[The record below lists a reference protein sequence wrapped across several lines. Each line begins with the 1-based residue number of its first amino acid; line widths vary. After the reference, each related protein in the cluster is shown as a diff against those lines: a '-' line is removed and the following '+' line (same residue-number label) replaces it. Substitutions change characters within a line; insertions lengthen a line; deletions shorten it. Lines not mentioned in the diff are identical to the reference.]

1 MIDKVWPS
9 AEAAVTDVPDG
20 ATILF
25 GGFGGAGIP
34 KHLIHAL
41 IHHGARNLTGVSNN
55 WGVTDPLLTQ
65 LLHSRQM
72 RKIIASYPTGE
83 KGNVFWDKHAAG
95 EFDLEVVPQGTLA
108 ERFRA
113 AGAGLGGFYTPTG
126 VGTEL
131 ADGKEMRIIDGCAYL
146 LEAPLRGDFAFVRAH
161 KADRWGNLV
170 YRKSGRNFNP
180 LMAMAARVTIAEVD
194 EVVPLGALEPEAVVT
209 PGVFVQRVVVRRAA
223 DA

>member
-1 MIDKVWPS
+1 MINKVWLS
-9 AEAAVTDVPDG
+9 AEAAVADISDG

-34 KHLIHAL
+34 KHLIQAL
-41 IHHGARNLTGVSNN
+41 IHRGARNLTGVSNN

-65 LLHSRQM
+65 LLHNRQM
-72 RKIIASYPTGE
+72 RRILCSYPTGE
-83 KGNVFWDKHAAG
+83 KGNVFWDKCAAG
-95 EFDLEVVPQGTLA
+95 EFELEVVPQGTLA
-108 ERFRA
+108 ERLRA

-131 ADGKEMRIIDGCAYL
+131 AAGKETRMIDGREYL
-146 LEAPLRGDFAFVRAH
+146 LEYPVRGDFALVRAH

-180 LMAMAARVTIAEVD
+180 LIAMAARVTIAEVD
-194 EVVPLGALEPEAVVT
+194 KVVPLGALDPEAVVT
-209 PGVFVQRVVVRRAA
+209 PGIFVQRVVVRGG
-223 DA
+223 